1 MVNVTELRPGNYF
14 IDENNLYQV
23 LDILLNKTAMRKMV
37 AKVKVKNVRTGTINE
52 LARNSGY
59 MVENVRLD
67 KRQMQYLYDTGDF
80 FVFMDQ
86 ETYEQVEIPAERLQW
101 EKQFLKGDEVVE
113 ITSYDGEILG
123 VNLPAKVTLKIT
135 QCDPGVRGDTVNK
148 PTKPATLETG
158 LVVRVPLFIEEGEEV
173 LVRTDNG
180 EYDGRAQQ
188 VQSML
193 DWWQGLLLFIGG
205 LLVGGVAAFF
215 ITRYLFQKQLREN
228 PPVNEKMIRA
238 MFRSM
243 GRTPSEKQIRE
254 IMRNMNQK

>member
-37 AKVKVKNVRTGTINE
+37 AKVKVKHVRTGTINE

-67 KRQMQYLYDTGDF
+67 KRQMQYLYDSGDF

-180 EYDGRAQQ
+180 EYDGRA
-188 VQSML
+188 
-193 DWWQGLLLFIGG
+193 
-205 LLVGGVAAFF
+205 
-215 ITRYLFQKQLREN
+215 
-228 PPVNEKMIRA
+228 
-238 MFRSM
+238 
-243 GRTPSEKQIRE
+243 
-254 IMRNMNQK
+254 